1 MKKTNM
7 DIYNP
12 PKKILIFDLLTNLA
26 WILSTILTNRIVGS
40 SGNIMNILSTKAFA
54 VIMIT
59 STFNPILKWKF
70 IMPSI
75 VNWKENPVKAQ
86 KSISLYVMIAFII
99 PLMIALFG
107 PFFTSLESGLITETR
122 TFISYMSITMGNMFL
137 MSTFFSSFMV
147 RSLERWATFL
157 PLEEKHLDLS
167 MTRRTAIVSI
177 LSILSIAFFTIAPL
191 VRTKTD
197 DIYMQL
203 LTKVLPLFSYGITL
217 SIINIV
223 LITQS
228 TKKKIAS
235 LQSAINNLSLG
246 NYNQEFL
253 TADSRDEAALLIKD
267 FNTLLAFNKE
277 FFNDVK
283 NSGETSHNIANKL
296 LSNMTTTGNVVDQIT
311 GNIASINNSIQNQ
324 SLGVLQ
330 TQSTLEQ
337 IAKNI
342 ECLDQN
348 ITNQSSAV
356 TESVSAIEEMTA
368 NIKSITSVLKSN
380 LDSMKELNIAAE
392 KGRRSISETNEF
404 VKSLSE
410 KSEGLLETTSV
421 IQNIASQT
429 NLLAMNAAIEAAH
442 AGEAGKGFAV
452 VADEI
457 RKLAEESGTQGKAIT
472 TVLMELKNQIEEVTK
487 ASLMGETQ
495 FTEVMRILN
504 LVNNRNSEIMNAM
517 NEQDVGSTQI
527 LQAIKN
533 IMQITS
539 EVKNGSE
546 EMLIG
551 NTEAGKEMTRL
562 VDISKSISN
571 NMNEINQ
578 KSELIATEIERAMNM
593 TEENKE
599 AVSKI
604 FSYLEKLAL

>member
-70 IMPSI
+70 IIPSI

-137 MSTFFSSFMV
+137 MSTFFSSFMT
-147 RSLERWATFL
+147 RALERWATFL

-283 NSGETSHNIANKL
+283 NSGETSHSIANKL

-324 SLGVLQ
+324 SSGVLQ

-337 IAKNI
+337 IAKNL
-342 ECLDQN
+342 EQLDQN
-348 ITNQSSAV
+348 IANQSSAV

-410 KSEGLLETTSV
+410 KSEGLLETTSI

-442 AGEAGKGFAV
+442 AGEAGRGFAV

-472 TVLMELKNQIEEVTK
+472 GVLMELKNQIEDVTK
-487 ASLMGETQ
+487 SSLMGETQ
-495 FTEVMRILN
+495 FMEVMRILN
-504 LVNNRNSEIMNAM
+504 LVNNRNDEIMNAM
-517 NEQDVGSTQI
+517 NEQDAGSIQI

-539 EVKNGSE
+539 EVKSGSE

-562 VDISKSISN
+562 ADISKSISS

-578 KSELIATEIERAMNM
+578 KSELISSEIERAMNM

-604 FSYLEKLAL
+604 FSYLEQLAL